1 MEYCGLIQGIFA
13 YRHMNVEIWTEA
25 AQFLFWEHING
36 IFVEVGS
43 LALVMRLPI
52 QTTFGEMRN
61 KCNLLFTLQR
71 VFTKMLTA
79 LKSEHLRHSY

>member
-1 MEYCGLIQGIFA
+1 
-13 YRHMNVEIWTEA
+13 MNVEIWTEA
-25 AQFLFWEHING
+25 AQFLFLEHING

-52 QTTFGEMRN
+52 QMMFGEMRN

-71 VFTKMLTA
+71 VFKKMLTA
-79 LKSEHLRHSY
+79 LKSKNLHHAY